1 MWRGQS
7 PYPAELPE
15 MGASP
20 PPWDRPV
27 FGLNSCQRV
36 AYILCISY
44 MHSDLV
50 ISQADRRPM
59 YLQIMEQVR
68 RRIAVGDW
76 PPGHEIPS
84 IRALAAAVRV
94 SVITVKRAYLELE
107 RAGIIVTRQGKGSFV
122 AETPDL
128 RARLQQGELDEH
140 LSSAVEV
147 GRQLGLRSTDVEQR
161 LRELWDQKSPDDA
174 GKEANER

>member
-1 MWRGQS
+1 
-7 PYPAELPE
+7 
-15 MGASP
+15 
-20 PPWDRPV
+20 
-27 FGLNSCQRV
+27 
-36 AYILCISY
+36 

-76 PPGHEIPS
+76 APGHEIPS
-84 IRALAAAVRV
+84 IRALAASVQV

-122 AETPDL
+122 AETSDL
-128 RARLQQGELDEH
+128 RTRLQHGELDEH
-140 LSSAVEV
+140 LSSAIDV
-147 GRQLGLRSTDVEQR
+147 GRQLGLNPTDVEQR
-161 LRELWDQKSPDDA
+161 LRELWDEKAPDVA
-174 GKEANER
+174 GKEEDER